1 MVYIQIQAQETV
13 FEICCI
19 LYDNT
24 PILLAESKKGKQF
37 CRNSGSW
44 TDVMKPLVSVADFV
58 CLFDGTGIISCR

>member
-1 MVYIQIQAQETV
+1 MQAQENV
-13 FEICCI
+13 VEICCI
-19 LYDNT
+19 LYDST